1 MSSGL
6 SSQGLRSHERVLAL
20 GGHQQTNLQT
30 DAPRHGEHVPGNG
43 FVIKL
48 INTNECNICQ
58 VMQQQSM
65 SLVVAG
71 GGRQQHPAFQT
82 AVVRFVLLTP
92 SPGEPIGALI
102 NWPEQHK
109 IFCTESCFRLSV
121 PLLNI
126 INRLVT
132 VQ

>member
-92 SPGEPIGALI
+92 SPGEPKGA
-102 NWPEQHK
+102 
-109 IFCTESCFRLSV
+109 
-121 PLLNI
+121 I
-126 INRLVT
+126 INIKYF
-132 VQ
+132 VQKATSDYRFPC